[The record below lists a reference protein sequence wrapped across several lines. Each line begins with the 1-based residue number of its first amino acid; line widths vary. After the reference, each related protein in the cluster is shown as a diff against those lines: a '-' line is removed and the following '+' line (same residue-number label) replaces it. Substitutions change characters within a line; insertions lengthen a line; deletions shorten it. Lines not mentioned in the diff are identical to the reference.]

1 MCRGGLFYFVVI
13 LFGLEL
19 SMTKKSKNAKK
30 MVSPGQQA
38 WHALPPEEVLHSL
51 KVQENGL
58 SSDEAARRL
67 TEYGQNEL
75 HAAPRPGL
83 LHMLWEQINSFV
95 VWLLI
100 IASVVSALLG
110 DEIEAAAIMAI
121 VVLNAVLGIIQER
134 RAEEALAALKKL
146 AAPEAHVLRDGKR
159 VSVPSRD
166 LVPGDIVYLE
176 AGNYIPADVRL
187 LEAVNLRVE
196 EASLTGESLPVQKS
210 AASVLDKD
218 VPLGDRKNTAFM
230 GTLVSY
236 GRGRGVVVS
245 TGMRTQLGLIAEMLQ
260 NVEEEETPLQRRLD
274 QLGRTLSIGALV
286 LVAVVFA
293 VALVNYTNIGE
304 LFTGPLAYFTEYV
317 HEITEVFIIAI
328 SLAIAAVPEGL
339 PAVVTI
345 SLALGMRE
353 MVRRHALIR
362 KLASVETLGSATVI
376 CSDKTG
382 TLTQNE
388 MTVTRMWADGQFI
401 EVTGTGYVPEGDFKV
416 GNAKVDV
423 ADYPGMLT
431 LLWLGAL
438 NNDAQLETTGEADQT
453 RTFRVVGDPTEG
465 SLLVAA
471 AKAGQMYR
479 AIHKAYPRENE
490 IPFDSERKRMIT
502 VHDILSPKPDDFSP
516 FYDNKHKNWD
526 MIAVKGAPDVV
537 LGLCTR
543 YQAMNDETEPLDA
556 KARKRILSANDA
568 MTADALRVLG
578 LAYRVVKDVPDR
590 ELTPDEVEKE
600 LVFVG
605 LIGMIDPPRLEV
617 SPALDKARQA
627 GIRTV
632 MITGDYPNTARAI
645 AESIGLMKRRK
656 GVLTGAEL
664 DKMTDE
670 QLKQVMPGTAVFA
683 RVSPEHK
690 MRIVD
695 ALQSNHEV
703 VAMTGDGVNDAP
715 AIKRADI
722 GVAMGI
728 TGTDVAKQT
737 ADMVLT
743 DDNYAS
749 IVSAVEQGR
758 IIYSNIR
765 KFVFFLLSSN
775 VAEIMI
781 IFLATLAGLPAPLT
795 AIQLLW
801 LNLITDGAPALALA
815 MEKGDPDI
823 MDQKPRAKNEP
834 IINKSM
840 QVGLVIQTFAQTG
853 AVLTA
858 FALGLIWHLEAGA
871 IIPSGANPL
880 TYLLLHDWRG
890 VDVQTAETMAFI
902 TLSLCELF
910 RAYTVRS
917 ERASLFSLGVFSN
930 RYMQYAVGLS
940 ITLLLLVVSV
950 PFLQPI
956 FNTHFMSGREWAV
969 VLSLSLI
976 PAASEEL
983 TKFFLR
989 RREHVTA

>member
-1 MCRGGLFYFVVI
+1 
-13 LFGLEL
+13 
-19 SMTKKSKNAKK
+19 MTKEPMIEKNR
-30 MVSPGQQA
+30 QNEEQED
-38 WHALPPEEVLHSL
+38 WHALPAEKVLHNL
-51 KVQENGL
+51 KVRADGL
-58 SSDEAARRL
+58 STEEANRRQA
-67 TEYGQNEL
+67 EYGLNQLVE
-75 HAAPRPGL
+75 APRPGFLSL
-83 LHMLWEQINSFV
+83 LWDQINSFV
-95 VWLLI
+95 VILLI
-100 IASVVSALLG
+100 IASLISALLG
-110 DEIEAAAIMAI
+110 DYVEAAAIMAI
-121 VVLNAVLGIIQER
+121 VVLNAVLGIVQER
-134 RAEEALAALKKL
+134 RAEEALTALKKL
-146 AAPEAHVLRDGKR
+146 AAPEAHVMRDGRR
-159 VSVPSRD
+159 VSIPSREV
-166 LVPGDIVYLE
+166 VPGDIVYLE

-210 AASVLDKD
+210 AASVLEKD

-236 GRGRGVVVS
+236 GRGRGVVVG
-245 TGMRTQLGLIAEMLQ
+245 TGMRTQLGLIAELLQ

-274 QLGRTLSIGALV
+274 QLGRTLSIGSLILV
-286 LVAVVFA
+286 TVVFI
-293 VALVNYTNIGE
+293 VALINYTEIGG
-304 LFTGPLAYFTEYV
+304 LFSSPLDYFAKYG

-353 MVRRHALIR
+353 MIRRHALIR
-362 KLASVETLGSATVI
+362 KLASVETLGSATII

-388 MTVTRMWADGQFI
+388 MTVTQLWAGGQFVD
-401 EVTGTGYVPEGDFKV
+401 VTGSGYIPKGDFKV
-416 GNAKVDV
+416 GNKRVEIS
-423 ADYPGMLT
+423 DYPAVLT

-438 NNDAQLETTGEADQT
+438 NNDAQLESTGESGEAQ
-453 RTFRVVGDPTEG
+453 TFRVVGDPTEG
-465 SLLVAA
+465 ALLVAA
-471 AKAGQMYR
+471 AKAGTPYHD
-479 AIHKAYPRENE
+479 IHRAYPRENE
-490 IPFDSERKRMIT
+490 IPFDAERKRMIT
-502 VHDILSPKPDDFSP
+502 VHDIIEPRPDDISP
-516 FYDNKHKNWD
+516 FYDNKLKGWD
-526 MIAVKGAPDVV
+526 VIVVKGAPDLV
-537 LGLCTR
+537 LDLCTN
-543 YQAMNDETEPLDA
+543 YQAMNDEVKKMDA
-556 KARKRILSANDA
+556 KMKKRIIDANDA
-568 MTADALRVLG
+568 MTANALRVLG
-578 LAYRVVKDVPDR
+578 LAYRVERDVPNG
-590 ELTPDEVEKE
+590 EITPQQVEKN

-605 LIGMIDPPRLEV
+605 LIGMIDPPRMEV
-617 SPALDKARQA
+617 APALDRARHA

-632 MITGDYPNTARAI
+632 MITGDYPNTARAV

-664 DKMTDE
+664 DKMSDA
-670 QLKQVMPGTAVFA
+670 QLKEVMPDMAVFA

-690 MRIVD
+690 MRIVN
-695 ALQSNHEV
+695 ALQANNEI

-801 LNLITDGAPALALA
+801 LNLVTDGAPALALA

-834 IINKSM
+834 VINRTM
-840 QVGLVIQTFAQTG
+840 GLGIFIQTITQTS
-853 AVLTA
+853 AVLGA
-858 FALGLIWHLEAGA
+858 FALGLVWHLEAGA
-871 IIPSGANPL
+871 AVPSGANVVA
-880 TYLLLHDWRG
+880 YLLQHDWRG
-890 VDVQTAETMAFI
+890 VDVQTAETMAFV

-917 ERASLFSLGVFSN
+917 EKVSIFRLGIFSN
-930 RYMQYAVGLS
+930 RFMQYAVGLS

-969 VLSLSLI
+969 VLGLALI
-976 PAASEEL
+976 PAVSEEI
-983 TKFFLR
+983 TKAILR
-989 RREHVTA
+989 RRDSAQVG